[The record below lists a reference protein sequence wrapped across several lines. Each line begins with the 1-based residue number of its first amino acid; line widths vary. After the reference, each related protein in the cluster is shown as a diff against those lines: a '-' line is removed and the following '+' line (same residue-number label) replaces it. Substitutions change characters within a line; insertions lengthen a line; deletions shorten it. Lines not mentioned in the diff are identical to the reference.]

1 MTEFILNQINPFGR
15 CRRACECVMCP
26 VQSAFPA
33 MPFNF
38 ICFILHA
45 NATNAC
51 AEFENA
57 ETLLISEVH
66 MLLDHRKKQNES
78 ADEEQEFSEVFL
90 KTHTY
95 TDIFRKFKNKETIS
109 AVRR

>member
-1 MTEFILNQINPFGR
+1 MTLIFDF
-15 CRRACECVMCP
+15 
-26 VQSAFPA
+26 FY
-33 MPFNF
+33 
-38 ICFILHA
+38 LHSYP
-45 NATNAC
+45 NR